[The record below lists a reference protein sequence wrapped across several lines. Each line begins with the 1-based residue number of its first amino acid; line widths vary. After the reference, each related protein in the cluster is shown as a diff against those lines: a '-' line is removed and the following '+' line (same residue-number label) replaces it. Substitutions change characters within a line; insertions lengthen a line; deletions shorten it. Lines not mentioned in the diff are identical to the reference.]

1 VSNFNR
7 RGCLLVYGDYFKAKF
22 MSVIIILIG
31 SLLLLNDLIRS
42 FSFSW
47 WGVILIL
54 IGTGLFN
61 VMKVTA
67 VEINAIRQEL
77 FEIRKL
83 AQENSKE
90 RK

>member
-1 VSNFNR
+1 MYA
-7 RGCLLVYGDYFKAKF
+7 VYGDYFKAKF

-31 SLLLLNDLIRS
+31 CLLFLNDLIRS

-54 IGTGLFN
+54 IGAGLFN

-83 AQENSKE
+83 AQENSME
-90 RK
+90 RDQSRKQGML

>member
-1 VSNFNR
+1 MYA
-7 RGCLLVYGDYFKAKF
+7 VYGDYFKAKF

-31 SLLLLNDLIRS
+31 SLLFLNDLIRS
-42 FSFSW
+42 FSFQW

-54 IGTGLFN
+54 IGAGLFN

-90 RK
+90 RKQGML